1 MLSFTCVFN
10 SKQENIIFVFIITI
24 IIIIIIVIIIII
36 TFYLS
41 SSFGTIL
48 SVFFL
53 YSVYQKRLRLQMNE
67 ALLGGKGGGGM
78 SVPSVNFKTCCLHF
92 EVAVIT
98 LFAAAVST
106 NLHVVCRHFLRL
118 SRPCHLLEFYP
129 IRPSISTQK
138 HDLTVPLLTKAENKN
153 IVLLLPFMSLLNS
166 CKPLT
171 LIQNGKLFDTHVCCH
186 IQ

>member
-67 ALLGGKGGGGM
+67 ALLGGRGGGM
-78 SVPSVNFKTCCLHF
+78 SVPSLNFKTCCLHF

-118 SRPCHLLEFYP
+118 SRPCHLLEFCP